1 MVRGLDYYT
10 RTVFEIQS
18 GDVGAQDAL
27 CGGGR
32 YDGLVKE
39 LGGAYTPGFGFAL
52 GYERTL
58 LAMKNNGFEFEPA
71 KACDYFVAIAS
82 DEARNKAFEVA
93 QSLRDYGQVVE
104 IDHQRRSLKS
114 QFKLADKFHSK
125 FTIIIGED
133 ELKNN
138 ELCIRNMHTHE
149 QSNIKSDK
157 LFAFVEGKL

>member
-39 LGGAYTPGFGFAL
+39 LGGNDTPGFGFAL

-71 KACDYFVAIAS
+71 KTCEYFVAIAS
-82 DEARNKAFEVA
+82 DGAKEKAFEVA
-93 QSLRDYGQVVE
+93 QSLRDYGRVVE
-104 IDHQRRSLKS
+104 IDHQSRSLKS
-114 QFKLADKFHSK
+114 QFKLADKFMAK

-133 ELKNN
+133 ELKKG
-138 ELCIRNMHTHE
+138 ELCVRNMETHDQE
-149 QSNIKSDK
+149 NIKQDK